1 MNKKEQRLII
11 AENLRILLKQNNK
24 KRTDV
29 ASDLKISYS
38 TVSDWARGRTSPNA
52 GQVKMLADYFKVPIS
67 AVSGDYTEK
76 KTEQTD
82 NMVAI
87 EIIGTHKNSSTQTLQ
102 TITLGHQLM
111 PISMLREFTNAA
123 PTDIKIIRIEN
134 ESMKPTINAGDMV
147 WVDTSVSH
155 PDNDGIYLLNLG
167 NMIVPK
173 RILINPIK
181 HSAIIKSDNPE
192 YENFTTDD
200 YNQVKVFGK
209 VIYHIQKVV

>member
-1 MNKKEQRLII
+1 MNNIKHLRKEHRLSGQELGKAIGKSQATI
-11 AENLRILLKQNNK
+11 SKWERNQKLRYEYLK
-24 KRTDV
+24 
-29 ASDLKISYS
+29 LI
-38 TVSDWARGRTSPNA
+38 
-52 GQVKMLADYFKVPIS
+52 ADYFKVPIS

-87 EIIGTHKNSSTQTLQ
+87 EIIGTHKNSTTQTLQ